1 MDPVRTIQIKTAPA
15 YDVRIFEASY
25 AREDEYGPQVNPY
38 LPAAEA
44 AKEVAAFLGVS
55 EEAAADC
62 TASESSNA
70 SALPRIFLLTD
81 ETVNELYG
89 DTFLDALGPLKQ
101 DSVRFIVPP
110 GETSKSLDNFGCGLE
125 QLAKNG
131 FTRSDVLI
139 ALGGG
144 VIGDLGGFLAATYLR
159 GIRCIQVPTTLL
171 ACVDSSVG
179 GKTAIDLAAGKNLA
193 GAFHQPALV
202 VIHEGFLYTLSEEI
216 LLDGLAEA
224 IKCGVIGD
232 ASLLEDLESLLTG
245 TTGHT
250 DPAVWKRLRSPKM
263 LTRVITA
270 AIGLKQKLVEEDERD
285 TGARQLLNFGHTIG
299 HAIEGASDYE
309 VTHGHAVASGMYLC
323 AKAVSA
329 LGWSEE
335 DLGTRLGGLLFAL
348 GYRLVYPYDAE
359 TLYTYTMKDKKRSAD
374 TINLVI
380 PVRAGR
386 CELKK
391 LPVADLKGFL
401 KTALS

>member
-1 MDPVRTIQIKTAPA
+1 MDPVRTIQVNTAPA
-15 YDVRIFEASY
+15 YEVRIFEPAATSSSV
-25 AREDEYGPQVNPY
+25 DGPQVNPF
-38 LPAAEA
+38 LPAKQAAE
-44 AKEVAAFLGVS
+44 EVAAFLGATPDAAP
-55 EEAAADC
+55 EAQ
-62 TASESSNA
+62 
-70 SALPRIFLLTD
+70 ALPHIFVLTD
-81 ETVNELYG
+81 ETVDALYG
-89 DTFLDALGPLKQ
+89 DTFMDSLGPLR
-101 DSVRFIVPP
+101 DNAVRMVVPA
-110 GETSKSLDNFGCGLE
+110 GETTKSLTSLGEGLE
-125 QLAKNG
+125 AMAKEG

-144 VIGDLGGFLAATYLR
+144 VIGDLGGFIAATYLR
-159 GIRCIQVPTTLL
+159 GIRYIQVPTTLL

-202 VIHEGFLYTLSEEI
+202 VIQEGFLYTLSDEI

-232 ASLLEDLESLLTG
+232 ASLLEDLESLFLPSATTETAAQSVRARLLT
-245 TTGHT
+245 
-250 DPAVWKRLRSPKM
+250 PAA

-270 AIGLKQKLVEEDERD
+270 AIELKRRFVEEDERD
-285 TGARQLLNFGHTIG
+285 TGLRQLLNFGHTLG
-299 HAIEGASDYE
+299 HAIEGASSYT

-323 AKAVSA
+323 GRASKQ

-335 DLGTRLGGLLFAL
+335 DLGRRLEDLLGAL

-359 TLYTYTMKDKKRSAD
+359 TLYTYTMKDKKRMAD
-374 TINLVI
+374 TISLVV

-391 LPVADLKGFL
+391 IPVSELMDFI
-401 KTALS
+401 TAALA

>member
-15 YDVRIFEASY
+15 YDVRIFEASSKH
-25 AREDEYGPQVNPY
+25 EDEYGPQVNPY

-55 EEAAADC
+55 KEAAAGC
-62 TASESSNA
+62 TATESNNA
-70 SALPRIFLLTD
+70 PALPRIFLLTD

-89 DTFLDALGPLKQ
+89 DTFLDALGPLQK

-110 GETSKSLDNFGCGLE
+110 GETSKSLDNFSCGLE

-159 GIRCIQVPTTLL
+159 GIRYIQVPTTLL

-232 ASLLEDLESLLTG
+232 APLLEDLESLLAG
-245 TTGHT
+245 
-250 DPAVWKRLRSPKM
+250 PAVWKRLRSPEM

-285 TGARQLLNFGHTIG
+285 NGARQLLNFGHTIG
-299 HAIEGASDYE
+299 HAVEGASDYE

-323 AKAVSA
+323 AKAASA

-335 DLGTRLGGLLFAL
+335 DVGTRLGSLLFAL
-348 GYRLVYPYDAE
+348 GYRLVYPYDAD

-380 PVRAGR
+380 PIRAGR
-386 CELKK
+386 CELKR

-401 KTALS
+401 ETALS

>member
-15 YDVRIFEASY
+15 YNVRIFEASY
-25 AREDEYGPQVNPY
+25 EHEDEYGPQVNPY

-55 EEAAADC
+55 EEAAA
-62 TASESSNA
+62 
-70 SALPRIFLLTD
+70 LPRVFLLTD

-89 DTFLDALGPLKQ
+89 DTFLDALGPLKK
-101 DSVRFIVPP
+101 DSVRFIVEP
-110 GETSKSLDNFGCGLE
+110 GEKSKSLDNFGCGLE

-159 GIRCIQVPTTLL
+159 GIRYIQVPTTLL

-232 ASLLEDLESLLTG
+232 ASLLEDLESLFAG
-245 TTGHT
+245 TTGHA

-299 HAIEGASDYE
+299 HAVEGASDYE

-323 AKAVSA
+323 ARAAGK

-335 DLGTRLGGLLFAL
+335 DLGERLGRLLSAL
-348 GYRLVYPYDAE
+348 GYRLLYPYDAE
-359 TLYTYTMKDKKRSAD
+359 TLYTYTMKDKKRMAD

-391 LPVADLKGFL
+391 LPVADLKGFIEA
-401 KTALS
+401 ALS